1 MKCKAVTESLCDL
14 NERLDIISIANIDY
28 DNVLIVCNVEHSIS
42 NLLIFYFKL
51 NGWYDQLWKQLYTII
66 PILRVNKSVDWVWK
80 YKRIF
85 DKTGLA

>member
-42 NLLIFYFKL
+42 NFPWFGIF
-51 NGWYDQLWKQLYTII
+51 TII
-66 PILRVNKSVDWVWK
+66 LDFYLVVNYEARS
-80 YKRIF
+80 
-85 DKTGLA
+85 

>member
-42 NLLIFYFKL
+42 NFPLLNQKA
-51 NGWYDQLWKQLYTII
+51 
-66 PILRVNKSVDWVWK
+66 
-80 YKRIF
+80 KRI
-85 DKTGLA
+85 